1 MPRIGL
7 VLLALLGLALA
18 TRRLAGEENLPP
30 KESSAAPVLVELFTS
45 EGCSSCPPAD
55 AFLQQLDTQPFP
67 GAHLIVLSEHV
78 DYWNHIGWTDPYSSG
93 AYSQRQSAYGDRFRL
108 DSVYTP
114 QMVVDGTE
122 EFAGN
127 NSGEARKVFHQAIA
141 AEKISVR
148 ISGATLQTGVLR
160 AHVETGPFSA
170 PERQADVF
178 FVVALNHA
186 ESRVARGE
194 NAGRLLTHVA
204 VVRNLVKVGRMEF
217 GKAFSQDVSL
227 KLQPGVEARSLRVI
241 AFVQEPGPGHVLGA
255 ALEKLTK

>member
-1 MPRIGL
+1 
-7 VLLALLGLALA
+7 
-18 TRRLAGEENLPP
+18 
-30 KESSAAPVLVELFTS
+30 VELFTS